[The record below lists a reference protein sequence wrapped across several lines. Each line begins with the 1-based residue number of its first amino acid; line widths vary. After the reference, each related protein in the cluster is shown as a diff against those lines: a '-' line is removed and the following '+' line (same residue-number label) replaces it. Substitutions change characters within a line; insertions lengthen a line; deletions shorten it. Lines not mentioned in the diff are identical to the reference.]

1 MRPERDTTKL
11 QLWVDRAGRE
21 ERALRAGR
29 CGDHAGSG
37 RTLRIIIRSTAETGE
52 VAEPG
57 VALPEVLGRVGD
69 VLGSEVSAPHHLVRP
84 AGRFLVIDGA
94 SQRIAGV
101 EAAQLAEPG
110 QTGPARAGGE
120 GQAESV
126 RPAQHGVPAVAARH

>member
-84 AGRFLVIDGA
+84 AGRFLV
-94 SQRIAGV
+94 RIAGV
-101 EAAQLAEPG
+101 EAAQFAEPG